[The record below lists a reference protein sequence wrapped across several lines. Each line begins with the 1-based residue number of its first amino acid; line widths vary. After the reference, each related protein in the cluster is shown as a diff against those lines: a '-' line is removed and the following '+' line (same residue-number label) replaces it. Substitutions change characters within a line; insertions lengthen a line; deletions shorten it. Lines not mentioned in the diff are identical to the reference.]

1 MRRIAL
7 WLVST
12 VAGLVLLFSYRPP
25 STSVTATSPPPAIV
39 ATAPAATAAPSRS
52 QGTAPANGTFDG
64 TLVQTTQ
71 GPVQVR
77 ITVSNG
83 RIVDVNAIV
92 FPNDSA
98 RHQQVSSYALPSLR
112 AAVLDAQ
119 SADIDTVSGATDTSY
134 GYLESLQAAID
145 AAHLA

>member
-25 STSVTATSPPPAIV
+25 ATTVTAPSPPPAIV
-39 ATAPAATAAPSRS
+39 ATAPAPTTS
-52 QGTAPANGTFDG
+52 QGTTLDNGTFDG

-77 ITVSNG
+77 ITVANG

-92 FPNDSA
+92 FPNDSV

-112 AAVLDAQ
+112 EAVLNAQ
-119 SADIDTVSGATDTSY
+119 SAEIDTVSGATDTSF

-145 AAHLA
+145 AAHRA